1 MASLRRRGRR
11 VAIGAALALASIV
24 FSAPALAASAQTNPL
39 RAGDP
44 GQIVDL
50 PGGRGLAEMFSFDER
65 LTPALLALAPEEGQ
79 EIADFPTA
87 PSVRRRVHLV
97 RHEIYA
103 EGARVFRVDGQ
114 FRTEVPRSR
123 LVFFWGSD
131 LEGAGNRLF
140 IAFDPATHG
149 FSGLVHGPEG
159 VHEIARDPSDRRG
172 RHLLAQPQTPQS
184 ATWTCGQ
191 EDSVETA
198 VSWAPPATN
207 RTAAA
212 SIHPNVLT
220 SLHSAV
226 VAIDTDNEYMT
237 YWGNNTTNVTNYIAQ
252 LLASINVMYERD
264 LNLRLLQG
272 TTFLRVSTTPDPYT
286 VNDNTNAD
294 GPELSE
300 FTNYWNANYPK
311 ATYPRSVATMLS
323 GKQPGNTYAS
333 GIAWRASSVCGN
345 AFDYSFCQL
354 FKINYLA
361 GDTLVVGHE
370 IGHNL
375 GSPHTHC
382 YADPKPDTC
391 YALDLGSNCF
401 SGTPSCAAPLMINGY
416 NATGTIMSYCHVLP
430 CSSLATLAFHP
441 STISRYVGATLDTGA
456 SSGCLAVVVGGGG
469 SAPTVAGINPLN
481 GAAAGGTPVAIT
493 GTNFVSG
500 ATVTIGGV
508 AVTGVNVG
516 SSTSIT
522 ATTGT
527 HAAGTVNV
535 VVTNPD
541 AQSGTLTNGYTYQGV
556 SGAVTRFYT
565 LTPCRVIDT
574 RDPAGPL
581 GGPSLPANGQR
592 SFTVAGT
599 CGIPASAAS
608 VSVNVTVVQFGAGS
622 LTIVPGNGVDTGT
635 NNLSFTSGRVLANN
649 GLLYL
654 ATDGAGSILVLN
666 KSPAATH
673 VILDV
678 NGYFR

>member
-65 LTPALLALAPEEGQ
+65 LAPALLALAPEEGQ

-87 PSVRRRVHLV
+87 PGVRRRVHLV
-97 RHEIYA
+97 RREIYA

-140 IAFDPATHG
+140 IAFDPATRG

-226 VAIDTDNEYMT
+226 VAIDTDKEYMT

-264 LNLRLLQG
+264 LNLRLMQG
-272 TTFLRVSTTPDPYT
+272 TTFLRVSTIPDPY
-286 VNDNTNAD
+286 VQNPGSNANSA
-294 GPELSE
+294 ELNE
-300 FTNYWNANYPK
+300 FRNYWNTNYPT
-311 ATYPRSVATMLS
+311 ASYPRSVATLLS
-323 GKQPGNTYAS
+323 GKQPSNNSAS
-333 GIAWRASSVCGN
+333 GIASLASSVCGN
-345 AFDYSFCQL
+345 AVDYSFCQL

-391 YALDLGSNCF
+391 YALDLGTNCF
-401 SGTPSCAAPLMINGY
+401 SGTPSCPAPLMINGY
-416 NATGTIMSYCHVLP
+416 NAKGTIMSYCHVSP

-456 SSGCLAVVVGGGG
+456 SSGCLAVVGGGGG
-469 SAPTVAGINPLN
+469 SAPP
-481 GAAAGGTPVAIT
+481 PVSA
-493 GTNFVSG
+493 
-500 ATVTIGGV
+500 
-508 AVTGVNVG
+508 
-516 SSTSIT
+516 
-522 ATTGT
+522 ATTL
-527 HAAGTVNV
+527 H
-535 VVTNPD
+535 P
-541 AQSGTLTNGYTYQGV
+541 
-556 SGAVTRFYT
+556 
-565 LTPCRVIDT
+565 LTPCRLLDT
-574 RDPAGPL
+574 RNAAGPL
-581 GGPSLPANGQR
+581 GGPSLGGAGQR
-592 SFTVAGT
+592 TFTLSNT
-599 CGIPASAAS
+599 CGVPSGAVAVSA
-608 VSVNVTVVQFGAGS
+608 NVTVVNPAAQGDLIVYPSGLSAPTASTISFRAGRTRANNAQILLS
-622 LTIVPGNGVDTGT
+622 TDGT
-635 NNLSFTSGRVLANN
+635 GRVTIQNSSGGTLD
-649 GLLYL
+649 L
-654 ATDGAGSILVLN
+654 SI
-666 KSPAATH
+666 
-673 VILDV
+673 DV
-678 NGYFR
+678 TGYYE

>member
-24 FSAPALAASAQTNPL
+24 FSAPALAASARTNPL

-65 LTPALLALAPEEGQ
+65 LAPALLALAPEEGQ

-87 PSVRRRVHLV
+87 PGVRRRVHLV
-97 RHEIYA
+97 RREIYA

-140 IAFDPATHG
+140 IAFDPATRG

-159 VHEIARDPSDRRG
+159 THEIARDPADRRE
-172 RHLLAQPQTPQS
+172 RHVLAQPRVPEG
-184 ATWTCGQ
+184 AAWRCGQ

-220 SLHSAV
+220 SLRSAV

-272 TTFLRVSTTPDPYT
+272 TTFLRVSTIPDPY
-286 VNDNTNAD
+286 VQNPGSNANSA
-294 GPELSE
+294 ELNE
-300 FTNYWNANYPK
+300 FRNYWNTNYPT
-311 ATYPRSVATMLS
+311 ASYPRSVATLLS
-323 GKQPGNTYAS
+323 GKQPSNNSAS
-333 GIAWRASSVCGN
+333 GIASLASSVCGN
-345 AFDYSFCQL
+345 AVDYSFCQL

-391 YALDLGSNCF
+391 YALDLGTNCF
-401 SGTPSCAAPLMINGY
+401 SGTPSCPAPLMINGH
-416 NATGTIMSYCHVLP
+416 NAKGTIMSYCHVSP

-456 SSGCLAVVVGGGG
+456 SSGCLAVVGGGGG
-469 SAPTVAGINPLN
+469 SAPP
-481 GAAAGGTPVAIT
+481 PVSA
-493 GTNFVSG
+493 
-500 ATVTIGGV
+500 
-508 AVTGVNVG
+508 
-516 SSTSIT
+516 
-522 ATTGT
+522 ATTL
-527 HAAGTVNV
+527 H
-535 VVTNPD
+535 P
-541 AQSGTLTNGYTYQGV
+541 
-556 SGAVTRFYT
+556 
-565 LTPCRVIDT
+565 LTPCRLLDT
-574 RDPAGPL
+574 RNAAGPL
-581 GGPSLPANGQR
+581 GGPSLGGAGQR
-592 SFTVAGT
+592 TFTLSNT
-599 CGIPASAAS
+599 CGVPSGAVAVSA
-608 VSVNVTVVQFGAGS
+608 NVTVVNPAAQGDLIVYPSGLSAPTASTISFRAGR
-622 LTIVPGNGVDTGT
+622 T
-635 NNLSFTSGRVLANN
+635 RANN
-649 GLLYL
+649 VQIYL
-654 ATDGAGSILVLN
+654 ALDGSIVVQNNSGGALDFV
-666 KSPAATH
+666 
-673 VILDV
+673 VDV
-678 NGYFR
+678 NGYYQ

>member
-1 MASLRRRGRR
+1 MGLSSPIRCTAKR
-11 VAIGAALALASIV
+11 VAAIALFVLAALTARPAHAARPADEPL
-24 FSAPALAASAQTNPL
+24 SAAA
-39 RAGDP
+39 P

-50 PGGRGLAEMFSFDER
+50 PGGGGLAERFSFDER
-65 LTPALLALAPEEGQ
+65 LVPALLALAPEGGQ
-79 EIADFPTA
+79 EIADFPIA
-87 PSVRRRVHLV
+87 PGVRRRVHLV

-131 LEGAGNRLF
+131 LEDAGNRLF
-140 IAFDPATHG
+140 IAFDPATRG

-212 SIHPNVLT
+212 SLHPNVLT

-272 TTFLRVSTTPDPYT
+272 TTFLRVSTIPDPY
-286 VNDNTNAD
+286 VQNPGSNANSA
-294 GPELSE
+294 ELNE
-300 FTNYWNANYPK
+300 FRNYWNTNYPT
-311 ATYPRSVATMLS
+311 ASYPRSVATLLS
-323 GKQPGNTYAS
+323 GKQPSNNSAS
-333 GIAWRASSVCGN
+333 GIASLSSSVCGN
-345 AFDYSFCQL
+345 AVDYSFCQL

-401 SGTPSCAAPLMINGY
+401 SGTPSCPAPLMINGY
-416 NATGTIMSYCHVLP
+416 NAKGTIMSYCH
-430 CSSLATLAFHP
+430 
-441 STISRYVGATLDTGA
+441 
-456 SSGCLAVVVGGGG
+456 
-469 SAPTVAGINPLN
+469 
-481 GAAAGGTPVAIT
+481 
-493 GTNFVSG
+493 
-500 ATVTIGGV
+500 
-508 AVTGVNVG
+508 
-516 SSTSIT
+516 
-522 ATTGT
+522 
-527 HAAGTVNV
+527 
-535 VVTNPD
+535 
-541 AQSGTLTNGYTYQGV
+541 
-556 SGAVTRFYT
+556 
-565 LTPCRVIDT
+565 
-574 RDPAGPL
+574 
-581 GGPSLPANGQR
+581 
-592 SFTVAGT
+592 
-599 CGIPASAAS
+599 
-608 VSVNVTVVQFGAGS
+608 
-622 LTIVPGNGVDTGT
+622 
-635 NNLSFTSGRVLANN
+635 
-649 GLLYL
+649 
-654 ATDGAGSILVLN
+654 
-666 KSPAATH
+666 
-673 VILDV
+673 
-678 NGYFR
+678 

>member
-1 MASLRRRGRR
+1 
-11 VAIGAALALASIV
+11 
-24 FSAPALAASAQTNPL
+24 
-39 RAGDP
+39 
-44 GQIVDL
+44 
-50 PGGRGLAEMFSFDER
+50 MFSFDER
-65 LTPALLALAPEEGQ
+65 LAPALLALAPEEGQ

-87 PSVRRRVHLV
+87 PGVRRRVHLV
-97 RHEIYA
+97 RREIYA

-140 IAFDPATHG
+140 IAFDPATRG

-272 TTFLRVSTTPDPYT
+272 TTFLRVSTIPDPY
-286 VNDNTNAD
+286 VQNPGSNANNA
-294 GPELSE
+294 ELNE
-300 FTNYWNANYPK
+300 FRNYWNTNYPT
-311 ATYPRSVATMLS
+311 ASYPRSVATLLS
-323 GKQPGNTYAS
+323 GKQPSNNSAS
-333 GIAWRASSVCGN
+333 GIASLASSVCGN
-345 AFDYSFCQL
+345 AVDYSFCQL
-354 FKINYLA
+354 FKISYLA

-391 YALDLGSNCF
+391 YALDLGTNCF
-401 SGTPSCAAPLMINGY
+401 SGTPSCPAPLMINGY
-416 NATGTIMSYCHVLP
+416 NAKGTIMSYCHVSP

-456 SSGCLAVVVGGGG
+456 SSGCLAVVGGGGG
-469 SAPTVAGINPLN
+469 SAPP
-481 GAAAGGTPVAIT
+481 PVSA
-493 GTNFVSG
+493 
-500 ATVTIGGV
+500 
-508 AVTGVNVG
+508 
-516 SSTSIT
+516 
-522 ATTGT
+522 ATTF
-527 HAAGTVNV
+527 H
-535 VVTNPD
+535 P
-541 AQSGTLTNGYTYQGV
+541 
-556 SGAVTRFYT
+556 
-565 LTPCRVIDT
+565 LTPCRLLDT
-574 RDPAGPL
+574 RNAAGPL
-581 GGPSLPANGQR
+581 GGPSLGGAGQR
-592 SFTVAGT
+592 TFTLSNT
-599 CGIPASAAS
+599 CGVPSGAVAVSA
-608 VSVNVTVVQFGAGS
+608 NVTVVNPAAQGDLIVYPSGLSAPTASTISFRAGR
-622 LTIVPGNGVDTGT
+622 T
-635 NNLSFTSGRVLANN
+635 RANN
-649 GLLYL
+649 VQIYL
-654 ATDGAGSILVLN
+654 ALDGSIVVQNNSGGALDFV
-666 KSPAATH
+666 
-673 VILDV
+673 VDV
-678 NGYFR
+678 NGYYQ

>member
-1 MASLRRRGRR
+1 
-11 VAIGAALALASIV
+11 
-24 FSAPALAASAQTNPL
+24 
-39 RAGDP
+39 
-44 GQIVDL
+44 
-50 PGGRGLAEMFSFDER
+50 MFSFDER
-65 LTPALLALAPEEGQ
+65 LAPALLALAPEEGQ

-87 PSVRRRVHLV
+87 PGVRRRVHLV

-140 IAFDPATHG
+140 IAFDPATRG

-226 VAIDTDNEYMT
+226 VAIDTDNEYMA
-237 YWGNNTTNVTNYIAQ
+237 YWSNNTTNVTSYIAT

-401 SGTPSCAAPLMINGY
+401 SGTPSCPAPLMINGY
-416 NATGTIMSYCHVLP
+416 NAKGTIMSYCHVSP

-456 SSGCLAVVVGGGG
+456 SSGCLAVVGGGGG
-469 SAPTVAGINPLN
+469 SAPP
-481 GAAAGGTPVAIT
+481 PVSA
-493 GTNFVSG
+493 
-500 ATVTIGGV
+500 
-508 AVTGVNVG
+508 
-516 SSTSIT
+516 
-522 ATTGT
+522 ATTL
-527 HAAGTVNV
+527 H
-535 VVTNPD
+535 P
-541 AQSGTLTNGYTYQGV
+541 
-556 SGAVTRFYT
+556 
-565 LTPCRVIDT
+565 LTPCRLLDT
-574 RDPAGPL
+574 RNAAGPL
-581 GGPSLPANGQR
+581 GGPSLGGAGQR
-592 SFTVAGT
+592 TFTLSNT
-599 CGIPASAAS
+599 CGVPSGAVAVSA
-608 VSVNVTVVQFGAGS
+608 NVTVVNPAAQGDLIVYPSGLSAPTASTISFRAGR
-622 LTIVPGNGVDTGT
+622 T
-635 NNLSFTSGRVLANN
+635 RANN
-649 GLLYL
+649 VQIYL
-654 ATDGAGSILVLN
+654 ALDGSIVVQNNSGGALDFV
-666 KSPAATH
+666 
-673 VILDV
+673 VDV
-678 NGYFR
+678 NGYYQ